1 MSFILEYVWIG
12 GAAVDFDV
20 RSKSRVHKTQPM
32 SIKEVPDWTYDASST
47 NQDVGQTLGSGTE
60 ATLKPVKLYKDP
72 LYKNHIIVLCECVI
86 IGAGGALG
94 EVIYPVD
101 SEIISGFNTRRFAV
115 ATASKIKSH
124 DFWFGLEQEYVF
136 TEIGKDNRELPVGFA
151 EYNATEVETHRSYCG
166 TIYPNAKLKNL
177 SVEHLHI
184 CREAGIAICGINS
197 EVLLSQFEF
206 QIGPVDLL
214 TACDDLVVARF
225 FLVRLACD
233 KGLRVSFAPKPVPGD
248 HNGSGC
254 HINVSTEAMRS
265 TNGIK
270 DILVAINNLRGNHP
284 NIFQYYGK
292 GNEKRLTGKNETGS
306 MGSFSYGVGTR
317 NTSIRIPYQVN
328 RDKAGYFEDRRP
340 AANIDPY
347 VAVSKLALATLGLE

>member
-32 SIKEVPDWTYDASST
+32 SIKEVPDWQFDGSST
-47 NQDVGQTLGSGTE
+47 GQNLGETLGAGTE
-60 ATLKPVKLYKDP
+60 VTLKPVKLYKDP

-86 IGAGGALG
+86 IGNLG

-101 SEIISGFNTRRFAV
+101 SEIISGFNTRRYASYV
-115 ATASKIKSH
+115 TAKIKSH

-136 TEIGKDNRELPVGFA
+136 TEIDASGRELPVGLI
-151 EYNATEVETHRSYCG
+151 EYMKNASETEIHRSYCG
-166 TIYPNAKLKNL
+166 TTFPNAKLKNL
-177 SVEHLHI
+177 SVEHLHLAK
-184 CREAGIAICGINS
+184 EAGIAICGINS

-214 TACDDLVVARF
+214 TVCDDLIVARF
-225 FLVRLACD
+225 FLIRLACD
-233 KGLRVSFAPKPVPGD
+233 KGLRVSFEPKPVPGD

-284 NIFQYYGK
+284 SIFQFYGK

-317 NTSIRIPYQVN
+317 NTSIRIPYNVN